1 MSNPVDRPGT
11 FRFDHVLESGVSK
24 TKNGFPSFNVRLH
37 LEAFYDEEEGQWVD
51 WAPYETEISAYF
63 TLFGKAKKSG
73 QVEPTLNHQQ
83 VMAVFGWDGRSFAA
97 LGVTDFSDIKGQ
109 VRIGANTYEG
119 AKSPFQ
125 VDFIDVYNADPVRQ
139 LRKLDPDA
147 LKTLDSE
154 FAHLLQS
161 SGKAPKAATVPAQ
174 KPTTQPVLPKKPVGR
189 PKKIEVPAPAGRQL
203 SEEEAEPFYGTV
215 NETEEERKVK
225 IAEKSKRIRE
235 AQKPVVPQP
244 PARQPVTPP
253 TAPQS
258 SPSSPGP
265 KCYTKQQ
272 AYEIVVEMKADDTT
286 DEQLQAAWF
295 GGIDAVAPETEEK
308 NITGE
313 QWGEVVDYVLDTDR
327 GDGKMIAKF

>member
-1 MSNPVDRPGT
+1 MANVVDRCGT

-51 WAPYETEISAYF
+51 WALYETEISSYF

-83 VMAVFGWDGRSFAA
+83 VMAVFGWDGRSFSA
-97 LGVTDFSDIKGQ
+97 LGTTDFSDVKGQ
-109 VRIGANTYEG
+109 IRIGVNTYEG

-125 VDFIDVYNADPVRQ
+125 VDFIDVYDADPVRQ

-147 LKTLDSE
+147 LKALDSE
-154 FAHLLQS
+154 YAHLLQS
-161 SGKAPKAATVPAQ
+161 SGKAPKVATVPAQ
-174 KPTTQPVLPKKPVGR
+174 KPVTKPVLPKKPIGR
-189 PKKIEVPAPAGRQL
+189 PKKVEVPVQI
-203 SEEEAEPFYGTV
+203 ETV
-215 NETEEERKVK
+215 QPELNVQYVEVEVPQETEEERKAK
-225 IAEKSKRIRE
+225 ITEKAKRLL
-235 AQKPVVPQP
+235 AKPTVPQP
-244 PARQPVTPP
+244 PARQPVVPP
-253 TAPQS
+253 QVPQNA
-258 SPSSPGP
+258 PSSPGP

-272 AYEIVVEMKADDTT
+272 AYEVVVELKADDTT

-295 GGIDAVAPETEEK
+295 GGIDAVAPQTEEK
-308 NITGE
+308 DITDE
-313 QWGEVVDYVLDTDR
+313 QWADITSYVLDTDR

>member
-1 MSNPVDRPGT
+1 MSNPVDRTGT

-37 LEAFYDEEEGQWVD
+37 LEAYYDEEEGQWVD
-51 WAPYETEISAYF
+51 WTPYETEISSYF

-73 QVEPTLNHQQ
+73 QIEPTLNHQQ

-119 AKSPFQ
+119 AKNPFQ
-125 VDFIDVYNADPVRQ
+125 VSFVDVYNADPARQ

-147 LKTLDSE
+147 LKALDSE
-154 FAHLLQS
+154 FAHILQH

-174 KPTTQPVLPKKPVGR
+174 KPATQPVLPKKPVGR
-189 PKKIEVPAPAGRQL
+189 PKKVEVSAPAGRQL
-203 SEEEAEPFYGTV
+203 PEETAEPEPPQ
-215 NETEEERKVK
+215 ETEEERKAK
-225 IAEKSKRIRE
+225 ITEKAKRLL
-235 AQKPVVPQP
+235 AKPTTVPQP
-244 PARQPVTPP
+244 PARKPVDPP
-253 TAPQS
+253 SASQNA
-258 SPSSPGP
+258 PSSPGP

-272 AYEIVVEMKADDTT
+272 AYEVIVEMKADDTT

-295 GGIDAVAPETEEK
+295 GGIDAVAPGTEEK
-308 NITGE
+308 SITGE